1 MSRYYVRGS
10 RETRSEAPEFD
21 SIVSAR
27 AEAYRKLTTTSERTV
42 FIMDPY
48 GPGRGGYQIG
58 HMQRY
63 GGKVMM
69 YIRPKYH
76 GDPPARRYVNKD
88 GTLGKEV

>member
-10 RETRSEAPEFD
+10 EEARGNAPEFD

-27 AEAYRKLTTTSERTV
+27 AEAYRKLRTASARTV
-42 FIMDPY
+42 FIMDAY
-48 GPGRGGYQIG
+48 GHGRGGYQIG

-63 GGKVMM
+63 GGRVMM

-76 GDPPARRYVNKD
+76 GDPPARRYVNRD